1 MMLIHAVRLH
11 LLRESHVCGRWSR
24 SSRMW
29 QRQMNDSVYTKVD
42 FDQEETK
49 AKLLGFPG
57 GSVDLLKQE
66 CGGIAILT
74 INNPS
79 HMNAF
84 TGAMM
89 VQLEEKVSQLE
100 QWADGKGLILQG
112 AAGTFCSGSDLNA
125 VKAFSKRQ
133 DGMEMCMFM
142 QNVLTRLLRLPL
154 ISLALVEGRALGGG
168 AELTTACD
176 FRLMAPGSVIQFVH
190 KRMGLV
196 PGWGG
201 GARLVRLVGSQTS
214 LKLLCGATK
223 VEPQFGVQIG
233 LADGVLEETRVEE
246 GVGTVQQQAE
256 KWLSRYTTGPPA
268 VVQAIKKVALSG
280 RELPLVDALRT
291 EKDVLASVWGG
302 PANLQA
308 LATKSKH
315 K

>member
-1 MMLIHAVRLH
+1 MMVIHAVRLH
-11 LLRESHVCGRWSR
+11 WLRESHVCGRWSR

-57 GSVDLLKQE
+57 GSVDLCKQE
-66 CGGIAILT
+66 CGIAILT

-100 QWADGKGLILQG
+100 QWSDGKGLILQG

-125 VKAFSKRQ
+125 VKALSKRQ
-133 DGMEMCMFM
+133 DGTEMCMFM
-142 QNVLTRLLRLPL
+142 QNVLTRLLRL
-154 ISLALVEGRALGGG
+154 
-168 AELTTACD
+168 
-176 FRLMAPGSVIQFVH
+176 MAPGSVIQFVH
-190 KRMGLV
+190 KHMGLV

-201 GARLVRLVGSQTS
+201 AARLVRLVGSQTS

-246 GVGTVQQQAE
+246 GVGTVHQQAE

-280 RELPLVDALRT
+280 RELHLVDALRT